1 MAQWVVHLVLAPE
14 VQAEA
19 AEVGAQGATAEQVG
33 GAATLAG
40 DPLCLA
46 RTSGLGGAGPDWRV
60 RGRIS
65 PSQPPDVDV
74 PTRGAS
80 SGMGGTNHSKRA

>member
-1 MAQWVVHLVLAPE
+1 MNRAFAASLEADTSPLFRGDAEGGARAMAQWVVHLVLAPE

-46 RTSGLGGAGPDWRV
+46 RTSGLGGAGP
-60 RGRIS
+60 G
-65 PSQPPDVDV
+65 
-74 PTRGAS
+74 
-80 SGMGGTNHSKRA
+80 